1 MNLRLNLSFGHGWER
16 NGCQVVSRF
25 EEATDTLFPEPFA
38 R

>member
-1 MNLRLNLSFGHGWER
+1 MNLRLNLSLGHGRER
-16 NGCQVVSRF
+16 NGCRVVSCF